1 MAAEELA
8 TRWKWA
14 IAMVEVEWRDT
25 ASYGRIEPQPPERT
39 PEEQAEIER
48 LEARQ
53 AELAER
59 RRRRL
64 DSGDAGGSLLHRLSF
79 ADVLNEDTGQ
89 GYQRRFNAKHSQG
102 FRRYIREPKRLDA
115 SADLQ
120 SPTGL

>member
-53 AELAER
+53 AELAE
-59 RRRRL
+59 L
-64 DSGDAGGSLLHRLSF
+64 DDDDWTQETLTEASF
-79 ADVLNEDTGQ
+79 IA
-89 GYQRRFNAKHSQG
+89 
-102 FRRYIREPKRLDA
+102 
-115 SADLQ
+115 
-120 SPTGL
+120 